1 MERRRQR
8 KCGHC
13 EQLYQPDLRNRWHQQ
28 YCSQAVCQ
36 SASKA
41 ASQRHWVRSALGR
54 RYFKR
59 PKHAQRVKLWREAH
73 PGYWKRKR
81 QAPVALQDVLIPQ
94 TLVAQV
100 DKPKL
105 IGTPLTISTTL
116 PGDLSS
122 AALNLDALKAVA
134 LQDVLF
140 TQSPAWFGLIAQLT
154 GVALPD
160 DIAAFTRQAILLGRE
175 ILGQIVTPRR
185 PSGANGEASHLPS
198 AVAQNSRTVQLD
210 RPSPC
215 SG

>member
-13 EQLYQPDLRNRWHQQ
+13 EQLYQPDSRNRWHQK
-28 YCSQAVCQ
+28 YCSQAACQ
-36 SASKA
+36 SASKV
-41 ASQRHWVRSALGR
+41 ASQRHWARSALGR

-73 PGYWKRKR
+73 PGYWKCKR
-81 QAPVALQDVLIPQ
+81 QSPVALQDVLIPQ
-94 TLVAQV
+94 TLIAQV

-105 IGTPLTISTTL
+105 IGTPLTIPAPL
-116 PGDLSS
+116 PDDLSS
-122 AALNLDALKAVA
+122 TAPNLDVLNAVA

-160 DIAAFTRQAILLGRE
+160 DIAAFTRQAIILGRE
-175 ILGQIVTPRR
+175 ILGQIVTLRR

-198 AVAQNSRTVQLD
+198 AVAQNSSAVQLD
-210 RPSPC
+210 RPAPG